1 MDKEKAKAFL
11 FDATHS
17 GNNCNTLFKSKDL
30 QRLLDLNQGNLFF
43 IYAIIDTESG
53 ETLMNMDWSY
63 SGEPI
68 IMRRFIHLDFFLK
81 YHWDKQV
88 IDLDT
93 ERPGAC

>member
-11 FDATHS
+11 FNASHS
-17 GNNCNTLFKSKDL
+17 KNHCRTLYKSKNL
-30 QRLLDLNQGNLFF
+30 QRLLDMNNGELFF

-68 IMRRFIHLDFFLK
+68 IMDRFIHLDSRN
-81 YHWDKQV
+81 V
-88 IDLDT
+88 
-93 ERPGAC
+93 